1 MVSMRKKTARI
12 PSEEITVMANR
23 NRAWR
28 RRQRFFTKVNET
40 RDWVNEQFDRTA
52 EAVKKAAKQPA
63 NLTLK
68 AQHHLAKRAQVVR
81 ETWKANQDLQEAWE

>member
-1 MVSMRKKTARI
+1 MRKKTARI

-28 RRQRFFTKVNET
+28 RRQRFFPKVNET
-40 RDWVNEQFDRTA
+40 REWVNEQFDRTA

-63 NLTLK
+63 NLTLH
-68 AQHHLAKRAQVVR
+68 AQHHLAKRAQMMR
-81 ETWKANQDLQEAWE
+81 EGSRATLDLQEAWE

>member
-1 MVSMRKKTARI
+1 MVTMRKKTARI

-40 RDWVNEQFDRTA
+40 REWVNEQFDRTA

-63 NLTLK
+63 NLTLH
-68 AQHHLAKRAQVVR
+68 AQHHLAKRAQMMR
-81 ETWKANQDLQEAWE
+81 EGSRATLDLQEAWE

>member
-1 MVSMRKKTARI
+1 
-12 PSEEITVMANR
+12 MANR

-40 RDWVNEQFDRTA
+40 REWVNEQFDRTA

-63 NLTLK
+63 NLTLH
-68 AQHHLAKRAQVVR
+68 AQHHLAKRAQMMR
-81 ETWKANQDLQEAWE
+81 EGSRATLDLQEAWE